1 MDSRT
6 CRYHRETNSSLLN
19 LTEAELAYEFLRHE
33 RPRSSSER
41 QTFPLRCLR
50 APVPRA
56 TCADYGQRRKPDGP
70 RGRRHSHLAVR
81 DCAFRAACAVSGC
94 PRGLGYQSKEPRL
107 CSRQLL
113 PERVSL
119 QHRRWRDEPD
129 FRGVRLSGPCTR
141 RRTTMGEYDI
151 TADGQRVS
159 LLLSLPE

>member
-19 LTEAELAYEFLRHE
+19 LAEAELAYEFLRHE
-33 RPRSSSER
+33 CRRPSQER

-56 TCADYGQRRKPDGP
+56 ACRDYGKPGYA
-70 RGRRHSHLAVR
+70 RASRHSHLPVW

-94 PRGLGYQSKEPRL
+94 PGGLGYQSKEPGL

-119 QHRRWRDEPD
+119 QHRGGRDEPD
-129 FRGVRLSGPCTR
+129 FRGVRLPGPRTR
-141 RRTTMGEYDI
+141 RRTRMGEYDI